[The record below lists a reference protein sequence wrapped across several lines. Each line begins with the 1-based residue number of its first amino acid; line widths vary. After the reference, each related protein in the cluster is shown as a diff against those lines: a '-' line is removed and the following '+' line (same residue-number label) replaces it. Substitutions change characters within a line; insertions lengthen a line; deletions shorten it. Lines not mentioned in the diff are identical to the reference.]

1 MLLNKISTIIAV
13 TVFSTVINAQ
23 STEIFTY
30 PSSGQSPK
38 QMEQDRYEC
47 YRWAVST
54 TGTDP
59 ATLSNPATTTPPTIV
74 KNKNRGDAAKGTIIG
89 TVAGAIIGSTI
100 ESGGRYRHRHNHTAS
115 GAVVGAAV
123 GGVIGS
129 SRERNG
135 YRNASLEAKKIEIR
149 QQQKQA
155 EYEFKI
161 DSYVRAFSACMEGRS
176 YTVK

>member
-1 MLLNKISTIIAV
+1 MLLNKITTTAALMLVSTLS
-13 TVFSTVINAQ
+13 FGQ

-30 PSSGQSPK
+30 PAAGQSQE
-38 QMEQDRYEC
+38 QMERDRYEC

-59 ATLSNPATTTPPTIV
+59 ATLVSPASTTAPTIV
-74 KNKNRGDAAKGTIIG
+74 ENKNRGDAAKGTIIG

-100 ESGGRYRHRHNHTAS
+100 ESRGRYHRRHNNAAG

-123 GGVIGS
+123 GGIIGS

-135 YRNASLEAKKIEIR
+135 YQNAALEAKKIEIR
-149 QQQKQA
+149 QQREQS
-155 EYEFKI
+155 EYETKI
-161 DSYVRAFSACMEGRS
+161 SNYTRAFSACMHGRS